1 MRERVLKIVS
11 YSGFILVCCCLF
23 WLNGRSQAAK
33 PPVQLYS
40 PYTRISVSPGK
51 TIDYSIQ
58 IINNSSSI
66 QTVPVAVTGLPRSWT
81 HTLKSG
87 SWDISR
93 IAVLPKGKQ
102 TISLSVAVPLKVN
115 KGGYRFHLDAGQF
128 GSLPF
133 TVEVS
138 RQGSYKTAFSTKQPN
153 LEGAANSTFTF
164 NASLQNQTADT
175 QLYALRAE
183 PPPGW
188 NVTFKAN
195 YKEVASVNVD
205 ANHTQSITITVNPP
219 DQVAAGKYKIPV
231 FATTPHTSAALDL
244 EMVITGSYAME
255 LTTPTGLLSTDITAG
270 DQKRIPLSVKNT
282 GSAPLKKIA
291 MSFTAPE
298 DWDVSFDPKSIDML
312 PPGRTAQV
320 FATIKA
326 SKDAIAGDYDANLQA
341 KTPETSSKAAFR
353 VSVRTPLLWG
363 WIGMVIILLA
373 IGSVYY
379 LFRKYGRR

>member
-11 YSGFILVCCCLF
+11 YCGFALLCSFVFAGSGICQTA
-23 WLNGRSQAAK
+23 S
-33 PPVQLYS
+33 PSVQLYS
-40 PYTRISVSPGK
+40 PYTRITVPPGK
-51 TIDYSIQ
+51 TINYSVQ
-58 IINNSSSI
+58 VINNTSDI
-66 QTVPVAVTGLPRSWT
+66 RTVPVAVEGLPRSWS

-93 IAVLPKGKQ
+93 ISVLPKSKQ
-102 TISLSVAVPLKVN
+102 TLSLSVSVPLKVN
-115 KGGYRFHLDAGQF
+115 KGSYHFRLSAGSA
-128 GSLPF
+128 GSLPL

-138 RQGSYKTAFSTKQPN
+138 KQGTYKTAFSTKQPN

-164 NASLQNQTADT
+164 NASLQNETADT
-175 QLYALRAE
+175 QLYALHAE
-183 PPPGW
+183 APPGW

-195 YKEVASVNVD
+195 YKQVASVNVD
-205 ANHTQSITITVNPP
+205 ANHNQSITITVNPP
-219 DQVAAGKYKIPV
+219 DQVPAGTYKIPV

-244 EMVITGSYAME
+244 SLVITGSYALE

-270 DQKRIPLSVKNT
+270 DEKRIPLAVKNT
-282 GSAPLKKIA
+282 GSAPLKKIS

-298 DWDVSFDPKSIDML
+298 NWDVTFDPKKIDVL
-312 PPGRTAQV
+312 PPGRSAQV

-326 SKDAIAGDYDANLQA
+326 DKDAIAGDYSTDLLA

-353 VSVRTPLLWG
+353 ISVRTPLLWG
-363 WIGMVIILLA
+363 WIGVVIILLA